1 MHRKEQE
8 LYTAGLSFAPK
19 DSLIHLYRCIC
30 AASQHDTVH
39 LAQYMDEF
47 FSALTRVQ
55 PWEAYQ
61 ERLKGLICDKADL
74 PEKTVEHYRKATELD
89 PGNDYYKYFY
99 AARLIDYE
107 TEADKGME
115 IIEELKIK
123 YPEAEDGWAD
133 LWLKEGKYMMLKGDY
148 EGALIKFKAAKE
160 AWLTYLYDIDELI
173 REAEEGLARSSS

>member
-1 MHRKEQE
+1 
-8 LYTAGLSFAPK
+8 
-19 DSLIHLYRCIC
+19 
-30 AASQHDTVH
+30 
-39 LAQYMDEF
+39 
-47 FSALTRVQ
+47 
-55 PWEAYQ
+55 
-61 ERLKGLICDKADL
+61 LKGVIFAKADL
-74 PEKTVEHYRKATELD
+74 PEKTVAHYRRAMELD
-89 PGNDYYKYFY
+89 PENDFFKYLY

-123 YPEAEDGWAD
+123 YPEAEDNNAD

-173 REAEEGLARSSS
+173 REAEEGLAKADHS